1 MAKCGVAPHLDSKTA
16 RRKRARLIAG
26 TVADKAIATMIITY
40 APDNP
45 NEPVWFMEEIVD
57 DSKKEWWRVRLWTGE
72 IQDYATRVEASE
84 AYWR

>member
-1 MAKCGVAPHLDSKTA
+1 
-16 RRKRARLIAG
+16 
-26 TVADKAIATMIITY
+26 MIITY